1 MDTSSASKETT
12 IPKIKAPRIRA
23 TGRSKSFPT
32 VFVSGGTPIIVMPD
46 GSLLPG
52 QIDLKIT
59 IDQPLET
66 LGKLPVVTATVTML
80 VNLAD
85 SEFIAESK

>member
-1 MDTSSASKETT
+1 
-12 IPKIKAPRIRA
+12 
-23 TGRSKSFPT
+23 
-32 VFVSGGTPIIVMPD
+32 MPD